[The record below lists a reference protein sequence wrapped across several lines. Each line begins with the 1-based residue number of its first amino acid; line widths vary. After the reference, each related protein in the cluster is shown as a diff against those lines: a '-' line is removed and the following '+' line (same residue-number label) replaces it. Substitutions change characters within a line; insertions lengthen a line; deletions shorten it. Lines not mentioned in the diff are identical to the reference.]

1 MRKRR
6 GANPTERFVWLRFWL
21 TDSPAWRSLS
31 CNARALYIELARRY
45 NGHNNG
51 HISYS
56 LRQASQN
63 LHIGKTA
70 AAVAFQLLQDRGFIA
85 CTKKGA
91 FSWKAVRDAS
101 EWRLTEY
108 ANDFPPE
115 HVTKEFMRWQPPG
128 SESNE
133 FTKSRTRVLRRDR
146 AGPQARPCGSS
157 SKTVDAKNGLH
168 GFSGE
173 TVDAEKPP
181 STGPEARH
189 IQLPGEGRAR
199 EGGERSAPE
208 GSAVA
213 SEPHEW
219 RAAGYPSGSPT
230 REEHLAA
237 LERQAQDRARARSPR
252 QIGGRRR

>member
-31 CNARALYIELARRY
+31 CNARALYVELARRY

-51 HISYS
+51 HISYG
-56 LRQASQN
+56 LRQASQD

-70 AAVAFQLLQDRGFIA
+70 AVLAFQLLQDRGFIV

-115 HVTKEFMRWQPPG
+115 HVTKEFMRWRPPEP
-128 SESNE
+128 ESNE

-157 SKTVDAKNGLH
+157 GKTVDAKNGLH

-181 STGPEARH
+181 STGPEASH
-189 IQLPGEGRAR
+189 IQLPGAARAR
-199 EGGERSAPE
+199 AGGERSAPE

-213 SEPHEW
+213 SEPPDWHQL
-219 RAAGYPSGSPT
+219 GYPPGSPSHA
-230 REEHLAA
+230 EVLAT
-237 LERQAQDRARARSPR
+237 LEPQAQERGRARPLRQA
-252 QIGGRRR
+252 GRRSR

>member
-31 CNARALYIELARRY
+31 CNARALYVELARRY

-51 HISYS
+51 HISYG

-63 LHIGKTA
+63 LHIGNTA
-70 AAVAFQLLQDRGFIA
+70 AALAFQLLQDRGFIV

-115 HVTKEFMRWQPPG
+115 HVTKEFMSWQPP
-128 SESNE
+128 EPE
-133 FTKSRTRVLRRDR
+133 SRTRVLRRDR
-146 AGPQARPCGSS
+146 AGSQARPCGSS
-157 SKTVDAKNGLH
+157 GKTVEAKNDLH

-173 TVDAEKPP
+173 TVDAKKPP
-181 STGPEARH
+181 SAGPEARH
-189 IQLPGEGRAR
+189 IQLPGSDSAR
-199 EGGERSAPE
+199 EGGERSRP
-208 GSAVA
+208 
-213 SEPHEW
+213 
-219 RAAGYPSGSPT
+219 
-230 REEHLAA
+230 
-237 LERQAQDRARARSPR
+237 
-252 QIGGRRR
+252 